1 MSDTI
6 TTAASGRFQ
15 PGNTAACG
23 HSSRSQK
30 LRGAIL
36 AAISV
41 DDVSEI
47 TATLIQQAKAGDQVA
62 AKLLLGY
69 IGKAPELPGVAVQV
83 VNQLTE
89 PGAGRGLALRIAER
103 IRAARLAENR

>member
-1 MSDTI
+1 MDAAI
-6 TTAASGRFQ
+6 TAAPSGRFQ

-36 AAISV
+36 AAITE

-62 AKLLLGY
+62 AKLLLSY
-69 IGKAPELPGVAVQV
+69 IGKATEGPSVAVQV
-83 VNQLTE
+83 NQVSE
-89 PGAGRGLALRIAER
+89 PGAGRGRAVAIAER
-103 IRAARLAENR
+103 IRAARLAEK

>member
-6 TTAASGRFQ
+6 TTAPSGRFQ
-15 PGNTAACG
+15 LGNTAACG

-36 AAISV
+36 AAISEN
-41 DDVSEI
+41 DVAEI

-69 IGKAPELPGVAVQV
+69 IGKAPEQPGVAVQV
-83 VNQLTE
+83 NQVA
-89 PGAGRGLALRIAER
+89 GAGRGLASRIVER
-103 IRAARLAENR
+103 IQAARLVEK

>member
-6 TTAASGRFQ
+6 TTAPSGRFQ

-36 AAISV
+36 AAISEN
-41 DDVSEI
+41 DVAEI

-69 IGKAPELPGVAVQV
+69 IGKAPEQPVVATV
-83 VNQLTE
+83 V
-89 PGAGRGLALRIAER
+89 PVDGGGRGLALRIVER
-103 IRAARLAENR
+103 IQAARLAEK

>member
-6 TTAASGRFQ
+6 TTAPSGRFQ

-36 AAISV
+36 AAISEN
-41 DDVSEI
+41 DVAEI

-69 IGKAPELPGVAVQV
+69 IGKEPSPSVAVQV
-83 VNQLTE
+83 NQVSE

>member
-6 TTAASGRFQ
+6 TTATSGRFQ

-36 AAISV
+36 AAITEN
-41 DDVSEI
+41 DVSQI
-47 TATLIQQAKAGDQVA
+47 TAALIRQAKDGDQVA
-62 AKLLLGY
+62 AKLLLSY
-69 IGKAPELPGVAVQV
+69 IGRAPEQPSVAVQV
-83 VNQLTE
+83 VNQTTE
-89 PGAGRGLALRIAER
+89 PGAGRGRAVAIAER
-103 IRAARLAENR
+103 IRAARLAKK

>member
-15 PGNTAACG
+15 LGNTAACG

-36 AAISV
+36 AAISEN
-41 DDVSEI
+41 DVAEI

-69 IGKAPELPGVAVQV
+69 IGKAPEQPGVAVQV
-83 VNQLTE
+83 NQVSE
-89 PGAGRGLALRIAER
+89 PGAGRGRAVAIAER
-103 IRAARLAENR
+103 IRAARLAEK